1 MRRWLLRIVT
11 PLDNVDMQW
20 TVRQWVPLPTRYD
33 VADTV
38 SMSIRTIQV
47 GFSLINLLSDRTG
60 VRKHVSRIMFF
71 CWLLLTVAPLRR
83 CARRVVQDST
93 LPRQRRRRARPV
105 QKASGLQPPV
115 CRHRAVTTANRA
127 TAVRP
132 GRARHCP
139 VLLDSSGPVAT
150 GRAHWDLTVTLHPSH
165 QRRAPLG
172 SSAER
177 QACKTPTAPAPAR
190 RVVTAR
196 KARRLAYRAAP
207 SLCTVRRGVLVP
219 SACR

>member
-1 MRRWLLRIVT
+1 
-11 PLDNVDMQW
+11 MQW

-83 CARRVVQDST
+83 CARRVVQGST
-93 LPRQRRRRARPV
+93 LPRQRRRRAHPV
-105 QKASGLQPPV
+105 RRVSGPQPPV
-115 CRHRAVTTANRA
+115 CRHHAVTTAHSA
-127 TAVRP
+127 TTARQGRP
-132 GRARHCP
+132 RHCLVP
-139 VLLDSSGPVAT
+139 LGGLAPIAT
-150 GRAHWDLTVTLHPSH
+150 GRVRWDPTVAPRPSH
-165 QRRAPLG
+165 QRHAPLG
-172 SSAER
+172 STVER
-177 QACKTPTAPAPAR
+177 RACRTPTAPARAR
-190 RVVTAR
+190 RVVIAQ
-196 KARRLAYRAAP
+196 KAVRAACRVGQSP
-207 SLCTVRRGVLVP
+207 CTVRRGLLIP